1 MLLRGTVPLYYS
13 TSLVRIH
20 PFRLNEGVS
29 MATQVRTC
37 PKCSLLMWVK
47 EGEIEHEDEDTI
59 RLKCPH
65 CRETVRFKLVSQGS
79 NAAGPKM
86 GH

>member
-1 MLLRGTVPLYYS
+1 
-13 TSLVRIH
+13 
-20 PFRLNEGVS
+20 

-47 EGEIEHEDEDTI
+47 AEEIEQQDENTI

-65 CRETVRFKLVSQGS
+65 CREPVRFKLVSEGP

>member
-1 MLLRGTVPLYYS
+1 
-13 TSLVRIH
+13 
-20 PFRLNEGVS
+20 

-37 PKCSLLMWVK
+37 PRCAQLMWLK
-47 EGEIEHEDEDTI
+47 EDQYERLDEDTI
-59 RLKCPH
+59 RGKCPQ
-65 CRETVRFKLVSQGS
+65 CGSMVRFKLVSQGE

>member
-1 MLLRGTVPLYYS
+1 
-13 TSLVRIH
+13 
-20 PFRLNEGVS
+20 
-29 MATQVRTC
+29 MAQVRTC
-37 PKCSLLMWVK
+37 PRCQLLMWVK
-47 EGEIEHEDEDTI
+47 DEQVEHVDENSI

-65 CRETVRFKLVSQGS
+65 CEKVSTFKLIVQGS

>member
-1 MLLRGTVPLYYS
+1 
-13 TSLVRIH
+13 
-20 PFRLNEGVS
+20 

-37 PKCSLLMWVK
+37 PKCAQLMWLK
-47 EGEIEHEDEDTI
+47 EDQYEQLDEETI
-59 RLKCPH
+59 RGKCPQ
-65 CRETVRFKLVSQGS
+65 CGSTVRFKLVSLGE